1 MEIKNAVKPETA
13 LAEITK
19 DWKAWAE
26 AHKVTRWV
34 VGVSG
39 GMDSTAVLT
48 LAAQIFGKENV
59 WGVLMPCGSQR
70 DISDSEHVIALTG
83 VHRMLIN
90 IADSVGSLERAYSEG
105 AKDGGITSDQAHI
118 NLPPRIRLAAL
129 YMVAQSIGAMVLNTS
144 NLSEDVLG
152 YATLWGD
159 TCGSYA
165 PIQGLTKS
173 EVMALAEYIGVP
185 RPLAYK
191 TPADGLQE
199 KSDEERLGLTYA
211 DVDKYIRDGEGESD
225 LKEKVLKLFR
235 SNAFKLDMISLP
247 GPKFDD
253 SPNCVVIDHWKGVG
267 K

>member
-1 MEIKNAVKPETA
+1 MEIKNSVQPKVA

-19 DWKAWAE
+19 DWKEWAK
-26 AHKVTRWV
+26 AHKVQRWV

-39 GMDSTAVLT
+39 GVDSTVVLS
-48 LAAQIFGKENV
+48 LAAQIFGKDNV
-59 WGVLMPCGSQR
+59 WGVMLPCGSQR
-70 DISDSEHVIALTG
+70 DISDSEHIIALTG

-90 IADSVGSLERAYSEG
+90 IADSVGSLEREYAMNL
-105 AKDGGITSDQAHI
+105 KDGGITSEQAHI

-129 YMVAQSIGAMVLNTS
+129 YMVSQSLGAMVLNTS
-144 NLSEDVLG
+144 NLSEDMLG

-165 PIQGLTKS
+165 PIQGLTKT
-173 EVMALAEYIGVP
+173 EVVALAEYIGVP
-185 RPLAYK
+185 RPLAFK

-211 DVDKYIRDGEGESD
+211 AVDKYIRDGDGDLE
-225 LKEKVLKLFR
+225 LKERVLKLFR

-253 SPNCVVIDHWKGVG
+253 SPNCVIIDHWKGVG

>member
-1 MEIKNAVKPETA
+1 MEIKNAVKPEAA

-26 AHKVTRWV
+26 AHKVQRWV

-39 GMDSTAVLT
+39 GVDSTAVLT

-59 WGVLMPCGSQR
+59 WGVMMPCGAQR
-70 DISDSEHVIALTG
+70 DISDSEHIIALTG

-90 IADSVGSLERAYSEG
+90 IGDSVASLEREYAMNL
-105 AKDGGITSDQAHI
+105 KDGGITSEQAHI

-129 YMVAQSIGAMVLNTS
+129 YMVAQSLGAMVLNTS
-144 NLSEDVLG
+144 NLSEDMLG

-165 PIQGLTKS
+165 PIQGLTKT

-185 RPLAYK
+185 RPLAFK

-211 DVDKYIRDGEGESD
+211 AVDKYIRDGEGEPE
-225 LKEKVLKLFR
+225 LKEKVLHLFR
-235 SNAFKLDMISLP
+235 SNEFKLDMIILP
-247 GPKFDD
+247 GPKFDN
-253 SPNCVVIDHWKGVG
+253 SPNCVIIDHLKGV
-267 K
+267 